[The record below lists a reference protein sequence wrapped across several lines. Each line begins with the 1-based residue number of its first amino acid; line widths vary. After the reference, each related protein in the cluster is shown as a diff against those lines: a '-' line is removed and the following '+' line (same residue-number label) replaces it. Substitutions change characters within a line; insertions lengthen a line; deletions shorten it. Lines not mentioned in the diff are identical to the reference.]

1 MTKAEFLD
9 SLRERLSGEVS
20 EAEIQN
26 TIRYYDEYISEAV
39 RGGREERE
47 VLDEL
52 GSPFLIAKTI
62 IDTTEEQPGQSGGA
76 YYSQEDS
83 HEEPRMHGYTVD
95 LSSWKARLIGAAI
108 VIFVLVLC
116 FTVLRILIPLLPI
129 LLLVWIIVTMFRGGR
144 GR

>member
-62 IDTTEEQPGQSGGA
+62 IDTTEEQPGQSGNT
-76 YYSQEDS
+76 YYSQDS
-83 HEEPRMHGYTVD
+83 QEGSRAHGYSVD
-95 LSSWKARLIGAAI
+95 LSSWKVRLIGAAI
-108 VIFVLVLC
+108 VILLLVLC
-116 FTVLRILIPLLPI
+116 FTVLRVLIPLLPI
-129 LLLVWIIVTMFRGGR
+129 LILVWIIVTLFRGGR
-144 GR
+144 